1 MDSPGAETLPEVF
14 VTVPSYNHAPYVER
28 CLRSIIGQTLPP
40 KKLLVI
46 DDGSKDNSVS
56 VIENVLKDCPF
67 ACDLIAR
74 DNRGLCAT
82 LNEALSQAKDDY
94 FAYLGSDDLWLPRFL
109 EEQTVLLRSRP
120 NAVLAFAHAF
130 VIDEQDR
137 IVASTDEW
145 NDFAGGDARSMLLNG
160 VIFSSPGVVYRR
172 SALEG
177 VRWNE
182 SAKLEDYEMYLRLS
196 TIGDFARNEKI
207 LCAWRRH
214 GVNASGDLPM
224 IYTEMIAAQ
233 DRLAPVLGLT
243 RADLARVQTRLR
255 FNATENLVRH
265 GFRQR
270 AAEWYLANL
279 GGAPSI
285 GDAARIAFR
294 LAVPQS
300 IFQWNRRR
308 KLGHAAERRGVL
320 DLNK

>member
-14 VTVPSYNHAPYVER
+14 VTVPSYNHAPYVEK

-46 DDGSKDNSVS
+46 DDGSNDDSVS
-56 VIENVLKDCPF
+56 IIENVLKDCPF
-67 ACDLIAR
+67 ECELIAR
-74 DNRGLCAT
+74 PNRGLCAT
-82 LNEALSQAKDDY
+82 LNEALPHADDEF
-94 FAYLGSDDLWLPRFL
+94 FAYLGSDDLWMPTFL
-109 EEQTVLLRSRP
+109 EEQTTLLRSRP

-145 NDFAGGDARSMLLNG
+145 NAFADGDARSMLLDG

-182 SAKLEDYEMYLRLS
+182 RAKLEDYEMYLRLS
-196 TIGDFARNEKI
+196 AIGEFARNEKI
-207 LCAWRRH
+207 LCAWRQH

-224 IYTEMIAAQ
+224 IYAEMIAAQ
-233 DRLAPVLGLT
+233 DRLAPELGIAE
-243 RADLARVQTRLR
+243 ADLRRIQTRLR
-255 FNATENLVRH
+255 FNVTENLVRH
-265 GFRQR
+265 GFRQK
-270 AAEWYLANL
+270 AAEWFVANL
-279 GGAPSI
+279 RGANSI
-285 GDAARIAFR
+285 GHAARIAIR
-294 LAVPQS
+294 LAIPQS

-308 KLGHAAERRGVL
+308 KLGQAAERRGVL